1 MVSDRRHAKDDETG
15 ERSQRRGSLR
25 PLSILILFVL
35 VLVLTQIPV
44 ASAGHGAAEATQLT
58 QGHGVL
64 LAVGGVIT
72 LGGVLTLKRTDRV
85 SPTNALYGAFV
96 GLAVTA
102 LGVTVFSATSPEP
115 TYAASSMPFP
125 RSWYVLMALSV
136 GSLIMVL
143 SFIVGWLR
151 WPTRPRYTFFG
162 ILMGLWIA
170 YPYLI
175 PGSASDTHPLGYAIV
190 FGTPVFVGYI
200 IWKDAGNVLSTVLR
214 DPVARR
220 FGIGVGAIVAL
231 YFISVTGYLSFVP
244 EPGVYNRNEQ
254 FIGILH
260 DGYQLVNWPLFFI
273 YLPDVPLVPI
283 FLLAISPGLLVVTG
297 MLSAL
302 VGLNAAVIAR
312 QWRVEEQAGKAQSTA
327 GPAGLVG
334 CSTCGCCGPLVAKVA
349 ILAAGPSIAAPLY
362 WVFVDTASPLSA
374 LFIVASIV
382 LFVGSLIYS
391 VEAASQPTQTN
402 SLVPAD

>member
-1 MVSDRRHAKDDETG
+1 
-15 ERSQRRGSLR
+15 
-25 PLSILILFVL
+25 

-44 ASAGHGAAEATQLT
+44 ASAGHGAAEATPLT

-64 LAVGGVIT
+64 LAVGGVII
-72 LGGVLTLKRTDRV
+72 LGGVLILKRTDRV
-85 SPTNALYGAFV
+85 SPTYALSGVFV

-102 LGVTVFSATSPEP
+102 LGVTIFSATSPEP
-115 TYAASSMPFP
+115 TYTASSMPFP
-125 RSWYVLMALSV
+125 RSWYSLLALSV
-136 GSLIMVL
+136 GLLITVS

-175 PGSASDTHPLGYAIV
+175 PGSASITHPLGYAIV
-190 FGTPVFVGYI
+190 LGTPAFVGYI
-200 IWKDAGNVLSTVLR
+200 IWKDAGNVLSAVLR
-214 DPVARR
+214 DPVVRR

-231 YFISVTGYLSFVP
+231 YFVSVTGYLSFVP
-244 EPGVYNRNEQ
+244 EPGVPNPSES
-254 FIGILH
+254 FIGVLP
-260 DGYQLVNWPLFFI
+260 DVYQLIKWPLLFI

-283 FLLAISPGLLVVTG
+283 FMLAVSPRLLIVTGLLST
-297 MLSAL
+297 LI
-302 VGLNAAVIAR
+302 GLNAALIAR
-312 QWRVEEQAGKAQSTA
+312 HWRVEEQAGKTQSTA
-327 GPAGLVG
+327 GTAGLVG

-362 WVFVDTASPLSA
+362 WVFVDSASPLSA

>member
-1 MVSDRRHAKDDETG
+1 MPSEQRQSRDKETG
-15 ERSQRRGSLR
+15 ERSQRHGSIR
-25 PLSILILFVL
+25 PLSVLILF

-44 ASAGHGAAEATQLT
+44 ASAGHGAAESTPLT
-58 QGHGVL
+58 QGHGVIL
-64 LAVGGVIT
+64 TLVGVII
-72 LGGVLTLKRTDRV
+72 LVGFLVLKRTDRV
-85 SPTNALYGAFV
+85 SPTYALSGVFV

-102 LGVTVFSATSPEP
+102 LGVTIFSATSPEP
-115 TYAASSMPFP
+115 TYTASSMPFP
-125 RSWYVLMALSV
+125 RSWYPLLALSV
-136 GSLIMVL
+136 GFLIMVL

-162 ILMGLWIA
+162 TLMGLWIA

-175 PGSASDTHPLGYAIV
+175 PASDTHPIGYAIV
-190 FGTPVFVGYI
+190 FGTPIFVGYI
-200 IWKDAGNVLSTVLR
+200 IWKDAGNLLNGVLR

-231 YFISVTGYLSFVP
+231 YFVSVTGYLSFVP
-244 EPGVYNRNEQ
+244 EPGVPNPSES
-254 FIGILH
+254 FIGVLR
-260 DGYQLVNWPLFFI
+260 DVYQIIDWPLFYV

-283 FLLAISPGLLVVTG
+283 FLFAISPGLLVVTG

-312 QWRVEEQAGKAQSTA
+312 QWRIEEQAGKAQSTA
-327 GPAGLVG
+327 GTAAVVG

-362 WVFVDTASPLSA
+362 WVFVDSASPLST
-374 LFIVASIV
+374 LFVVASIV
-382 LFVGSLIYS
+382 LFTGSLVYS
-391 VEAASQPTQTN
+391 VEAARQPGQST
-402 SLVPAD
+402 SIVPAD